1 MMDKLNQ
8 WLISNK
14 DLGILFLRLFVGL
27 RLFYG
32 VIDNVLSW
40 DRMMEFSEFLHGQGF
55 PLPLVSAVVS
65 VYAQFIC
72 SIFILIGY
80 KIRFASFIMIAN
92 FLVALWM
99 VHRNDTVEGM
109 TPPLAMLFGSLTF
122 LFAGAGKFSFGKN
135 RQ

>member
-1 MMDKLNQ
+1 MMDKLNH
-8 WLISNK
+8 WLTSNR

-40 DRMMEFSEFLHGQGF
+40 NRMMEFSEFLHGQGF
-55 PLPLVSAVVS
+55 PWPMVSAVVS

-72 SIFILIGY
+72 SILILIGY

-109 TPPLAMLFGSLTF
+109 TPPLAMLFGSLTL
-122 LFAGAGKFSFGKN
+122 LFVGAGKFSFD